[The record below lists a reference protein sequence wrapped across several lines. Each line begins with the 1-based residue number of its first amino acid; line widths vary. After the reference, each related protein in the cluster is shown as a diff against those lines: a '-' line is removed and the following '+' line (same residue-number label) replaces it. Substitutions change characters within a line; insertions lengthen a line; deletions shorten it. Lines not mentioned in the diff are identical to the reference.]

1 MRRTRIRKVGKI
13 GEINR
18 IARQK
23 IAEYSEL
30 MQLTQ
35 CELKLTHQCMGEAQA
50 PAHRHERVW
59 YRSCPEKLWD
69 PKQWVGACHN
79 CHQVLDYYRTKEE
92 KDQIFYALR
101 GSE

>member
-1 MRRTRIRKVGKI
+1 MRRTSVKKVGKI

-30 MQLTQ
+30 MGLSQ
-35 CELKLTHQCMGEAQA
+35 CELKLTHACWGEAHA
-50 PAHRHERVW
+50 PAHRHDRVW
-59 YRSCPEKLWD
+59 YRPTPEKLWD
-69 PKQWVGACHN
+69 PKQWVPACNACHAI
-79 CHQVLDYYRTKEE
+79 LDYERTKEE

-101 GSE
+101 GAE